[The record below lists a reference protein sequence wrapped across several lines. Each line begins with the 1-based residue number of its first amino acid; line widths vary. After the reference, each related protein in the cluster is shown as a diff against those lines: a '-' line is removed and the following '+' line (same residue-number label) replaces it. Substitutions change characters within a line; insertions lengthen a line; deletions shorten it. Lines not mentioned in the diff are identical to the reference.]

1 MTFMFNKGAKMMNN
15 YNPFEAF
22 DIQKMLSAAKFPNV
36 DIKSDDMINAQK
48 KNMEAFAAASKA
60 IFEGVNSFSKKQV
73 EILNKAISSA
83 KDATSEIAKGNPQ
96 DSVVKSIELTAE
108 AIKSAQANVVELSKV
123 AEKTSKEAF
132 EIMNARFL
140 AGMTEFKNFVDA
152 KPAKDTSKEEKK

>member
-1 MTFMFNKGAKMMNN
+1 MINN

-22 DIQKMLSAAKFPNV
+22 DVQKMLSAAKFPNV
-36 DIKSDDMINAQK
+36 DIKSEEMINSQK
-48 KNMEAFAAASKA
+48 KTMEALAAASQA

-96 DSVVKSIELTAE
+96 ESVVKSIELTAE
-108 AIKSAQANVVELSKV
+108 AIKNAQANVVDLSKV

-132 EIMNARFL
+132 DILNTRFL
-140 AGMTEFKNFVDA
+140 AGLTEMKSYVEVKAA
-152 KPAKDTSKEEKK
+152 KEASKEEKK

>member
-1 MTFMFNKGAKMMNN
+1 MINN

-22 DIQKMLSAAKFPNV
+22 DVQKMLSAAKFPNV
-36 DIKSDDMINAQK
+36 DIKSEEMINSQK
-48 KNMEAFAAASKA
+48 KTMEAMAAASQA

-96 DSVVKSIELTAE
+96 ESVVKSIELTAE
-108 AIKSAQANVVELSKV
+108 AIKNAQANVMDLSKV

-132 EIMNARFL
+132 DILNTRFL
-140 AGMTEFKNFVDA
+140 AGLTEMKSYVEVKAA
-152 KPAKDTSKEEKK
+152 KEASKEEKK

>member
-1 MTFMFNKGAKMMNN
+1 MMNN

-22 DIQKMLSAAKFPNV
+22 DVQKMLSAAKFPNV
-36 DIKSDDMINAQK
+36 DIKSEEMINSQK
-48 KNMEAFAAASKA
+48 KTMEAMAAASQA

-96 DSVVKSIELTAE
+96 ESVVKSIELTAE
-108 AIKSAQANVVELSKV
+108 AIKNAQANVMDLSKV

-132 EIMNARFL
+132 DILNTRFL
-140 AGMTEFKNFVDA
+140 AGLTEMKSYVEVKAA
-152 KPAKDTSKEEKK
+152 KEASKL

>member
-1 MTFMFNKGAKMMNN
+1 MINN

-22 DIQKMLSAAKFPNV
+22 DVQKMLSAAKFPNV
-36 DIKSDDMINAQK
+36 DIKSEEMINSQK
-48 KNMEAFAAASKA
+48 KTMEAMAAASQA

-96 DSVVKSIELTAE
+96 ESVVKSIELTAE
-108 AIKSAQANVVELSKV
+108 AIKNAQANVVDLSKV

-132 EIMNARFL
+132 DILNTRFL
-140 AGMTEFKNFVDA
+140 AGLTEMKSYVEVKAA
-152 KPAKDTSKEEKK
+152 KEASKEEKK

>member
-1 MTFMFNKGAKMMNN
+1 MINN

-22 DIQKMLSAAKFPNV
+22 DVQKMLSAAKFPNV
-36 DIKSDDMINAQK
+36 DIKSEEMINSQK
-48 KNMEAFAAASKA
+48 KTMEALAAASQA

-96 DSVVKSIELTAE
+96 ESVVKSIELTAE
-108 AIKSAQANVVELSKV
+108 AIKNAQANVMDLSKV

-132 EIMNARFL
+132 DILNTRFL
-140 AGMTEFKNFVDA
+140 AGLTEMKSYVEVKAA
-152 KPAKDTSKEEKK
+152 KEASKEEKK